1 MDTLTHIVVGACIGE
16 AFFEKGFGKKAMVW
30 GVLAQSIPDID
41 FVSNLWLN
49 SPDTLLAHRGFTH
62 SIFFTFLIV
71 PIFSL
76 TAEKIHRP
84 HNISFKKWN
93 IFFLVELL
101 FHLFLDAFNNYGIG
115 WFEPFSHFR
124 FSFNTIYVADPLFSI
139 VPGISFVAL
148 IVLNKYH
155 LRRSFWWK
163 IALFIPIFYLGYC
176 LINKNKINN
185 WVLSNIKSQN
195 INAIDYFTT
204 PAPLQNLLWYVVVS
218 DKNGFYVGY
227 KSILE
232 KNKAIR
238 FNYFY
243 KNDSLLSN
251 TGDHEEIQKLKRFS
265 KGYYTAEKFDNTIVF
280 NDLRFG
286 QSFGWTSLKNNF
298 VFHYYINHPKN
309 NELIIQKGR
318 FSNWD
323 WDAVKVFYHRATG
336 G

>member
-30 GVLAQSIPDID
+30 GALAQSIPDID
-41 FVSNLWLN
+41 FVSNLWLHA
-49 SPDTLLAHRGFTH
+49 PDTLLAHRGFTH
-62 SIFFTFLIV
+62 SILFTILIV
-71 PIFSL
+71 PIFAL
-76 TAEKIHRP
+76 IADKVHQP

-115 WFEPFSHFR
+115 WFEPFSHYR
-124 FSFNTIYVADPLFSI
+124 FSFNTLYVADPLFSI
-139 VPGISFVAL
+139 VPGISFIAL
-148 IVLNKYH
+148 IVLNKH
-155 LRRSFWWK
+155 QLRRKFWWK
-163 IALFIPIFYLGYC
+163 IAFFIPLFYLGYC
-176 LINKNKINN
+176 LMNKNKIDN
-185 WVLSNIKSQN
+185 WVSSNIKSQN
-195 INAIDYFTT
+195 IKATDYFTT
-204 PAPLQNLLWYVVVS
+204 PAPLQNFLWYVVVS
-218 DKNGFYVGY
+218 DENGYYVGY

-232 KNKAIR
+232 KNKTIK

-243 KNDSLLSN
+243 KNDSLLRY
-251 TGDHEEIQKLKRFS
+251 TGDHEEVQKLKRFS
-265 KGYYTAEKFDNTIVF
+265 KGFYTVEKLNNAIVF

-286 QSFGWTSLKNNF
+286 QTFGWVSSKNKF

-309 NELIIQKGR
+309 NELIIQRGR

-323 WDAVKVFYHRATG
+323 WNAVKVFYHSVIG

>member
-30 GVLAQSIPDID
+30 GALAQSIPDID
-41 FVSNLWLN
+41 FVSNLWLQA
-49 SPDTLLAHRGFTH
+49 PDTLLAHRGFTH
-62 SIFFTFLIV
+62 SILFTILIV
-71 PIFSL
+71 PIFAL
-76 TAEKIHRP
+76 TADKVHRP

-115 WFEPFSHFR
+115 WFEPFSHYR
-124 FSFNTIYVADPLFSI
+124 FSFNTLYVADPLFSI
-139 VPGISFVAL
+139 VPGIAFVAL
-148 IVLNKYH
+148 LLLNKHH
-155 LRRSFWWK
+155 LRRKFWWK
-163 IALFIPIFYLGYC
+163 IALFIPILYLGFC
-176 LINKNKINN
+176 LINKNKIDN
-185 WVLSNIKSQN
+185 WVLLNIKRQN

-204 PAPLQNLLWYVVVS
+204 PAPLQNFLWYVVVADS
-218 DKNGFYVGY
+218 NGYYVGY

-232 KNKAIR
+232 KNKKIK

-243 KNDSLLSN
+243 KNDSLLSY
-251 TGDHEEIQKLKRFS
+251 TSDHEEVQKLKRFS
-265 KGYYTAEKFDNTIVF
+265 MGYYTAEKSDNAIVF

-286 QSFGWTSLKNNF
+286 QAFGWVSSKNKF
-298 VFHYYINHPKN
+298 VFHYYINHPKS
-309 NELIIQKGR
+309 NELIIQRGR

-323 WDAVKVFYHRATG
+323 WNAIKVFYYSVIG

>member
-30 GVLAQSIPDID
+30 GALAQSIPDID
-41 FVSNLWLN
+41 FVSNLWLQA
-49 SPDTLLAHRGFTH
+49 PDTLLAHRGFTH
-62 SIFFTFLIV
+62 SILFTILIV
-71 PIFSL
+71 PIFAL
-76 TAEKIHRP
+76 TADKVHRP

-115 WFEPFSHFR
+115 WFEPFSHYR
-124 FSFNTIYVADPLFSI
+124 FSFNTLYVADPLFSI
-139 VPGISFVAL
+139 VPGIAFVAL
-148 IVLNKYH
+148 LLLNKHH
-155 LRRSFWWK
+155 LRRKFWWK
-163 IALFIPIFYLGYC
+163 IALFIPILYLGFC
-176 LINKNKINN
+176 LINKNKIDN
-185 WVLSNIKSQN
+185 WVLLNIKRQN

-204 PAPLQNLLWYVVVS
+204 PAPLQNFLWYVVVADS
-218 DKNGFYVGY
+218 NGYYVGY

-232 KNKAIR
+232 KNKKIK

-243 KNDSLLSN
+243 KNDSLSSY
-251 TGDHEEIQKLKRFS
+251 TSDHEEVQKLKRFS
-265 KGYYTAEKFDNTIVF
+265 MGYYTAEKSDNAIVF

-286 QSFGWTSLKNNF
+286 QAFGWVSSKNKF
-298 VFHYYINHPKN
+298 VFHYYINHPKS
-309 NELIIQKGR
+309 NELIIQRGR

-323 WDAVKVFYHRATG
+323 WNAIKVFYYSVIG

>member
-16 AFFEKGFGKKAMVW
+16 AFFEKGFGKKAMLW
-30 GVLAQSIPDID
+30 GALAQSIPDID

-76 TAEKIHRP
+76 TADKIHRP

-124 FSFNTIYVADPLFSI
+124 FSFNTIYVADPFFSI
-139 VPGISFVAL
+139 VPGISFIAL
-148 IVLNKYH
+148 IVLNRHH
-155 LRRSFWWK
+155 LNRKFWWK
-163 IALFIPIFYLGYC
+163 IAFFFPIFYLGYC
-176 LINKNKINN
+176 LINKNKIDN
-185 WVLSNIKSQN
+185 WVSSNIKSQK

-204 PAPLQNLLWYVVVS
+204 PAPLQNFLWYVVVS
-218 DKNGFYVGY
+218 DKNGYYVGY

-232 KNKAIR
+232 KNKTIK

-286 QSFGWTSLKNNF
+286 QSFGWTSSKNNF

-309 NELIIQKGR
+309 NELIIQRGR